1 MFCQAVGSE
10 NQGERGCEECEMKS
24 ALRPSGN
31 SADRRSVVTSER
43 GIHGNVRHPIRAFV
57 PDDIE
62 AVRVEG
68 VLDNLAR
75 RENKQRVIDVK
86 GTA

>member
-1 MFCQAVGSE
+1 MLCQAVGSE
-10 NQGERGCEECEMKS
+10 NQGERGRQECEMKW

-31 SADRRSVVTSER
+31 SADRRSVVTSQR
-43 GIHGNVRHPIRAFV
+43 GIHGNVRHPIQAFV

-68 VLDNLAR
+68 VLDNLTR
-75 RENKQRVIDVK
+75 SENK
-86 GTA
+86 